1 MIDENKTVG
10 QLINE
15 IPETKR
21 VFDVYGITSVPNSEG
36 GDLDRSVVEAARRY
50 NIDKSVLINNLS
62 NMELIHSRLK
72 S

>member
-1 MIDENKTVG
+1 MIDENKTVR
-10 QLINE
+10 QIVSE
-15 IPETKR
+15 IPEAKR
-21 VFDVYGITSVPNSEG
+21 VFDVYGITCRPNIEG
-36 GDLDRSVVEAARRY
+36 GDLDRTVVEAARRY